1 MQTFTWRHIL
11 EWALEHRAALARA
24 HIVAIL
30 AAAVSIP
37 LPILLPLLV
46 DEVLLNQPGPLVHA
60 TQALFPEGWHG
71 PVLYVVAVMILTLLL
86 RLMALG
92 LNVWQMRAFTEIS
105 KDVSFRLRGAL
116 LDRLGRVS
124 MAEYESLG
132 SGGAAARLN
141 TDVETID
148 SFLGQTVA
156 RFLVNVLMLVGT
168 AAVLLWL
175 HWQLALIILLFNP
188 LVILL
193 TMKMGK
199 RVKELKKREN
209 KAFELFQQ
217 SLTETL
223 EAIQQIRAANR
234 EKHYLTR
241 VTELARGV
249 KDHAIAN
256 AWQSDAL
263 NRLSFM
269 VFLFGFDVFR
279 AVAMLTVVF
288 SDLSIGV
295 MIGVFGYLWFMMG
308 PVQELLNVQFSL
320 YGAKAAL
327 GRLNALA
334 ALKQEPDYPAERNPF
349 ANRDTVA
356 VSLRDVRFAYTDV
369 TGAHRGSS
377 GSGRDTGANPP
388 EGGRSGMAGMQ
399 NDPPVLDGVNLDI
412 APGEKVALVGASGG
426 GKSTLAQVLLGLYT
440 PQAGQVLYDDVPIER
455 IGLPT
460 VREHVAVVLQQP
472 TLFNDS
478 VRANLTLGRTLS
490 DEALWR
496 ALEIAELRDT
506 VEAMPE
512 GLDTVVGRQGV
523 RLSGGQRQ
531 RLAIARM
538 VLTEPAVVILDEA
551 TSMLDNATEAR
562 VHAKLRE
569 ALAGRTVLI
578 IAHRLSAV
586 RQADR
591 VLVFEN
597 GRIVEQGAHDDLL
610 AQRGLYHKLYGHEAH
625 PA

>member
-1 MQTFTWRHIL
+1 MQTPPGQETATFTWRSIL
-11 EWALEHRAALARA
+11 TWALAHRQALIQA
-24 HIVAIL
+24 HVVAVL

-60 TQALFPEGWHG
+60 TQALFPDGWHG
-71 PVLYVVAVMILTLLL
+71 PVLYVVAVMILTLIL
-86 RLMALG
+86 RLAALG
-92 LNVWQMRAFTEIS
+92 LNVWQMRAFTRIS

-217 SLTETL
+217 ALTETL
-223 EAIQQIRAANR
+223 DVIQQIRAANR
-234 EKHYLTR
+234 EKHYLAR

-249 KDHAIAN
+249 KDNAIAN
-256 AWQSDAL
+256 AWQSDAM

-269 VFLFGFDVFR
+269 VFLFGFDIFR

-334 ALKQEPDYPAERNPF
+334 ALQPEPEYPASRNPF
-349 ANRDTVA
+349 ADKNA
-356 VSLRDVRFAYTDV
+356 VGLSLREVRFAYRED
-369 TGAHRGSS
+369 
-377 GSGRDTGANPP
+377 
-388 EGGRSGMAGMQ
+388 Q
-399 NDPPVLDGVNLDI
+399 PVLDGVTLDI

-426 GKSTLAQVLLGLYT
+426 GKSTLAHLLLGLYA
-440 PQAGQVLYDDVPIER
+440 PQSGQVLYDGVPIEQ

-460 VREHVAVVLQQP
+460 VREHVAMVLQQP
-472 TLFNDS
+472 ALFNDT
-478 VRANLTLGRTLS
+478 VRANLTLGRELP

-496 ALEIAELRDT
+496 ALEVAELHET
-506 VEAMPE
+506 VEAMPD

-531 RLAIARM
+531 RVAIARM

-551 TSMLDNATEAR
+551 TSMLDNTTEAR
-562 VHAKLRE
+562 VHENLRR
-569 ALAGRTVLI
+569 ALAGRTVLV

-597 GRIVEQGAHDDLL
+597 GRIVEQGAHDQLL
-610 AQRGLYHKLYGHEAH
+610 EQRGLYHKLYGHEA
-625 PA
+625 